1 MNRAATL
8 AWRAASWPRR
18 AIAVELSM
26 LAIVVIGFTAV
37 VVGVISIGSPL
48 HWDEAVYAVRARSWV
63 DPDAVLSGWSH
74 IRPPLLPIIAGLPV
88 AAGGAE
94 SQLRSIGV
102 VSGIGLLLSAWWLG
116 RMLVGPIAGVLAAA
130 VLAGSPTLIKES
142 ATLLTD
148 VPAAAL
154 LLTASALLWWALEER
169 PAPGRAL
176 TLAAAVA
183 GLAFL
188 MRYGSVVVLA
198 PMAAVVVALWWR
210 RLWTHRVASLG
221 AVAVVGILA
230 VGHAAWS
237 VIQTGAPLGILVD
250 AQNVVSGDAR
260 DVPSRDYRGYLGFT
274 LAGSI
279 GATAMRLGIES
290 LAAASFAAALWP
302 RWRRELRAAFFLLL
316 PAFAQIFLVTRGVGH
331 AEPRFFIYST
341 ACLVIAGVSLAAA
354 ILRLL
359 PAIVRWPLVAVIGFA
374 LVTAAPAAIADARER
389 TGAIARYYHR
399 FQVAAERIAAEA
411 GPDCGIVGGGDP
423 ILAWYSGCQTDRI
436 RVGDGIGPGDN
447 LDASERWAV
456 IFGDPD
462 QLDLSDPTVV
472 AIVDAADEPPMRI
485 VDPASGQEIATAWR
499 LAAP

>member
-8 AWRAASWPRR
+8 ARRAASWPRR
-18 AIAVELSM
+18 AIAVELST

-94 SQLRSIGV
+94 SQLRSIGL

-169 PAPGRAL
+169 LAPGRAL

-279 GATAMRLGIES
+279 GATAMRLGVES

-341 ACLVIAGVSLAAA
+341 ACLVIAGVSLAVA

-389 TGAIARYYHR
+389 TEAIARYYHR
-399 FQVAAERIAAEA
+399 FQVAAETIAAEA

-462 QLDLSDPTVV
+462 QLDLADPTVV

>member
-1 MNRAATL
+1 
-8 AWRAASWPRR
+8 
-18 AIAVELSM
+18 
-26 LAIVVIGFTAV
+26 
-37 VVGVISIGSPL
+37 
-48 HWDEAVYAVRARSWV
+48 
-63 DPDAVLSGWSH
+63 
-74 IRPPLLPIIAGLPV
+74 
-88 AAGGAE
+88 
-94 SQLRSIGV
+94 
-102 VSGIGLLLSAWWLG
+102 
-116 RMLVGPIAGVLAAA
+116 MLVGPIAGVLAAA

-221 AVAVVGILA
+221 AVAVVGVLA

-279 GATAMRLGIES
+279 GATAMRLGVES

-341 ACLVIAGVSLAAA
+341 GNTAPAPGDRSLAAGRGDRLCPGDGRTGRDRGCTRA
-354 ILRLL
+354 DRGHRALL
-359 PAIVRWPLVAVIGFA
+359 PSLPGCRRDDRSRGG
-374 LVTAAPAAIADARER
+374 
-389 TGAIARYYHR
+389 TGLR
-399 FQVAAERIAAEA
+399 
-411 GPDCGIVGGGDP
+411 
-423 ILAWYSGCQTDRI
+423 DRG
-436 RVGDGIGPGDN
+436 R
-447 LDASERWAV
+447 R
-456 IFGDPD
+456 
-462 QLDLSDPTVV
+462 
-472 AIVDAADEPPMRI
+472 
-485 VDPASGQEIATAWR
+485 
-499 LAAP
+499 